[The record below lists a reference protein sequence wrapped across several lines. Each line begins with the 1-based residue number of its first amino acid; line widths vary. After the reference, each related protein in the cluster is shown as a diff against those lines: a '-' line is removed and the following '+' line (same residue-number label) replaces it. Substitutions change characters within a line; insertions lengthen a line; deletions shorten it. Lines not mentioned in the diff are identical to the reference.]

1 MKQTTPLKSIS
12 EERAACV
19 AAFEANPNSSFAWC
33 CHHAILIEPL
43 TEPFMARIEYIDTDK
58 SKSEQAIRFRNF
70 RPARVKLPEAIKKA
84 GDDYNKALDACEKA
98 KDARM
103 KAWDAYMKA
112 LYNWSEASAVHDKD
126 WPDNS
131 WNGKSIFEQ

>member
-19 AAFEANPNSSFAWC
+19 AAFEDNPKATFAWC
-33 CHHAILIEPL
+33 CHHSVLIEPL

-84 GDDYNKALDACEKA
+84 GDDYKKALDAYWKA
-98 KDARM
+98 E
-103 KAWDAYMKA
+103 DAYGKA
-112 LYNWSEASAVHDKD
+112 LFNWSGASEAHDND

-131 WNGKSIFEQ
+131 WNGKSIFE